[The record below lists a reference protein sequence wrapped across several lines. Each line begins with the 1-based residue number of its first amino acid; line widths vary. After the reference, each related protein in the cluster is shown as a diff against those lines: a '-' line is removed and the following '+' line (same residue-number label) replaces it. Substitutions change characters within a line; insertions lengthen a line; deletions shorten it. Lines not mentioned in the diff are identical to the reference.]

1 MSITATDIQQALQAA
16 LKEAKNNTELL
27 EKTAIYNPWFTPT
40 QSLKALESWEISMNQ
55 YREWLAKES
64 IENQILFSEK
74 TVGVITAGNLPLVGL
89 HDIICVLITG
99 HRAKIKPSSQDNI
112 LLKFIV
118 TTLLSHLP
126 ELNSRIEFTDGF
138 IKDADA
144 YIGTGSNNSARY
156 FAYYFNQKPHII
168 RKNRNSVAIVTNET
182 TTTEFGLLGED
193 IFTFFGM
200 GCRNVTHLFV
210 PKSFNFTP
218 LFESWQHLNDMINP
232 HKYANIYTYHKAILL
247 MNWDKHMDNGFILLK
262 ENEAIHAPVSMLNFS
277 YYAEIDGLLKEL
289 EAKTQEI
296 QCIVGP
302 ANIVKTAE
310 NIIPFGQSQKPALW
324 DYADNINT
332 ISFLK
337 QLV

>member
-16 LKEAKNNTELL
+16 LKEAKTNTDLL

-40 QSLKALESWEISMNQ
+40 QSLKALESWDKSMHQ
-55 YREWLAKES
+55 YQEWLTKES
-64 IENQILFSEK
+64 IKDPIHFSEK
-74 TVGVITAGNLPLVGL
+74 IVGVITAGNLPLVGL
-89 HDIICVLITG
+89 HDIMCVLITG
-99 HRAKIKPSSQDNI
+99 HKAKIKPSSQDNV
-112 LLKFIV
+112 LLKFIIN
-118 TTLLSHLP
+118 TLLSYLP

-156 FAYYFNQKPHII
+156 FTYYFNQKPHII

-182 TTTEFGLLGED
+182 TTPEFSLLGED

-218 LFESWQHLNDMINP
+218 LFESWQHHYDMINH
-232 HKYANIYTYHKAILL
+232 HKYANNYTYHKAILL
-247 MNWDKHMDNGFILLK
+247 MNLDKHMDNGFILLK

-277 YYAEIDGLLKEL
+277 FYTEIGALLNEL
-289 EAKTQEI
+289 EAKTEEI

-302 ANIVKTAE
+302 ENIAQTSG